1 MYILPMRIL
10 IIEDDTTTA
19 QFLEKGLK
27 ESGHSVIW
35 VNTGVDGLSQALN
48 ELFDAIILDR
58 MLPSLDGLSILKTLR
73 SNGNETPVLLL
84 SALGQTDHRV
94 EGLRAG
100 ADDYLVKPFV
110 FSELIARIEA
120 IVRRNQPKL
129 SDEKKLIIKDLEL
142 DLMARTAMRGQ
153 RNVDLLP
160 REFLILEYLMRT
172 AGRVVTRTMLLEN
185 VWDYHFDP
193 QTNVIDVHISRLRKK
208 VDGIGEDVLIQT
220 VRGSGYRMLK

>member
-220 VRGSGYRMLK
+220 VRGSGYRILK

>member
-1 MYILPMRIL
+1 MRIL

>member
-94 EGLRAG
+94 EGLRAS

-120 IVRRNQPKL
+120 IVRRNQPKV

>member
-120 IVRRNQPKL
+120 IVRRNQPKV